1 MRAFAQQHRCSNT
14 QAVSNGVRSGP
25 APQRPSYIVDSVLHL
40 QRAFGNQAVQRMLAG
55 TLHARA
61 HSVDNE
67 IGSVARQA
75 AGAGKAEQKG
85 NQKPAAP
92 APAPQCDTG
101 VGLRWGQD
109 TTCSKWGFFQG
120 LHEGGEGKKWKS
132 VSCCNSWPLSLEEFA
147 RNQGLNGAAS
157 CKVQHEREIATITS
171 GGQEVQV
178 LCSDT
183 IPKDSTQV
191 IEMSPKAMLDLSGQ
205 LANPLNVT
213 VCYSGSKED
222 LCLHNGPGAKSFPTI
237 SQCLTRG
244 CPIPEDAPTH
254 DKSGWPRV

>member
-1 MRAFAQQHRCSNT
+1 MRALAQERRRDNRVASDRT
-14 QAVSNGVRSGP
+14 RYGP
-25 APQRPSYIVDSVLHL
+25 APQRPSHMIDSVMHL
-40 QRAFGNQAVQRMLAG
+40 QRVLGNQAVQRMLTSAVHPDAVP
-55 TLHARA
+55 T
-61 HSVDNE
+61 
-67 IGSVARQA
+67 VARQP
-75 AGAGKAEQKG
+75 AGAADKIEHKDDKKSTA
-85 NQKPAAP
+85 PAAK
-92 APAPQCDTG
+92 CDTG

-120 LHEGGEGKKWKS
+120 LHEAGEGKKWKAI
-132 VSCCNSWPLSLEEFA
+132 SCCNTWPLSLEEYA

-157 CKVQHEREIATITS
+157 CKVQHEREIATVSS

-213 VCYSGSKED
+213 VCYSGSKQD

-244 CPIPEDAPTH
+244 CPIPEGAPTH
-254 DKSGWPRV
+254 DNSGWPRV